1 MTLSF
6 CIFLRWL
13 FLILERPSFVKR
25 PSNLAVTVD
34 DSAEFKCEARG
45 DPVPTVRWR
54 KDDGEL
60 PKSRYEW
67 EFIGRI
73 HLPGIAMV
81 LIWPLFTY
89 KPLEWFSL
97 DSDLLGPDTVT
108 EIIRIR
114 RLPCFLWEFQIRLY
128 IHDPNL
134 LRNPCKMC
142 YSLNSFLFVQ
152 PDYS

>member
-1 MTLSF
+1 MALSF

-67 EFIGRI
+67 DFNDGI
-73 HLPGIAMV
+73 HLPGISVV

-89 KPLEWFSL
+89 KPLEWFFF
-97 DSDLLGPDTVT
+97 DLLGPDTVT

-114 RLPCFLWEFQIRLY
+114 RLPCFLWEFQIKLY
-128 IHDPNL
+128 VHDPNMP
-134 LRNPCKMC
+134 RNPCKMC
-142 YSLNSFLFVQ
+142 CSLNSFLFVQ
-152 PDYS
+152 TDYS